1 MTPKT
6 YEITFAG
13 EPVPAVADAFE
24 EFDVIVNCGKTTLR
38 AELPDQAALHGAID
52 RIRDLGL
59 ELLQI
64 RAVEPPNT
72 GERPKRSPGRW

>member
-24 EFDVIVNCGKTTLR
+24 EFDVIVGWDSTTLR

-52 RIRDLGL
+52 RIGALGL
-59 ELLQI
+59 ELLEI
-64 RAVEPPNT
+64 RAIEPPNRCD
-72 GERPKRSPGRW
+72 RPGRSPGRG

>member
-24 EFDVIVNCGKTTLR
+24 EFDLTVGWGNTTLR

-52 RIRDLGL
+52 RIQALGL
-59 ELLQI
+59 ELLEI
-64 RAVEPPNT
+64 RAVE
-72 GERPKRSPGRW
+72 RPDRGDLPR